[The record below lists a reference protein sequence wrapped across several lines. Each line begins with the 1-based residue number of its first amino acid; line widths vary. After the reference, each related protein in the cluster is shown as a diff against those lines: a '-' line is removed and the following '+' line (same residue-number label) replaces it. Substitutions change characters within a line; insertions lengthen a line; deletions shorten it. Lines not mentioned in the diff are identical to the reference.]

1 MNVAQMSLEELR
13 QRGMGA
19 LAKELGPV
27 GMARFLQQFEMGSG
41 DYSTDRDQWLPDDV
55 STIMDDFYCVVKQ
68 VPGRPGHF
76 RPHRLLPVRSW

>member
-13 QRGMGA
+13 QRGIGA

-41 DYSTDRDQWLPDDV
+41 DYSIARDQWLPEDV
-55 STIMDDFYCVVKQ
+55 STIMDDIQGK
-68 VPGRPGHF
+68 
-76 RPHRLLPVRSW
+76 LKRS

>member
-13 QRGMGA
+13 QRGIGA

-41 DYSTDRDQWLPDDV
+41 DYSIDRDQWLSDDV
-55 STIMDDFYCVVKQ
+55 STIMDDIQGK
-68 VPGRPGHF
+68 
-76 RPHRLLPVRSW
+76 SK